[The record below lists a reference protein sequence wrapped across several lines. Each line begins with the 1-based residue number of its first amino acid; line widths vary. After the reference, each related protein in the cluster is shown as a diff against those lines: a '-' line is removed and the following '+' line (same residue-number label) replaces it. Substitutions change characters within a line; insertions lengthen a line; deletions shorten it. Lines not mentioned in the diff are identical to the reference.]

1 MQVVRYLTAC
11 TAVLILHVAVLG
23 QQASPRE
30 LRPVR
35 EGHKWGY
42 ADQTGKLVIQPQF
55 DEAEPFSEGLA
66 RVKAGGSYVRGS
78 DVLGAPFVDGG
89 RWGFIN
95 EEGVMVIKPR
105 FYSAENFVNGRA
117 YVSIGELRV
126 IGRRG
131 SAVKMRFYGKHGY
144 IDKSGKFTKTSA
156 KERFA
161 HGSAG

>member
-1 MQVVRYLTAC
+1 LKP
-11 TAVLILHVAVLG
+11 VLVD
-23 QQASPRE
+23 
-30 LRPVR
+30 
-35 EGHKWGY
+35 HKWGY
-42 ADQTGKLVIQPQF
+42 EDQAGRLIIQPQF

-66 RVKAGGSYVRGS
+66 RVRVGGSRGTL
-78 DVLGAPFVDGG
+78 LGAPFVDGG

-131 SAVKMRFYGKHGY
+131 GVVKMKFYGKHGY
-144 IDKSGKFTKTSA
+144 IDKSGRFTKTSA

-161 HGSAG
+161 HGGAG